1 MTNLA
6 GVKVVKDAL
15 MDDEVLGGVSPTLQC
30 KMREALRLVAT
41 AANQY
46 TTCEKEQEG
55 ALVTVRTL
63 KAAASD
69 PDEAEVAAALK
80 ERTQMWERAR
90 AQRRKYVALQ
100 SLKAPTKSKIDALTS
115 KMPGSKLGVSNHLFV
130 WCADLTVESNL
141 KPWCV
146 DSPAKSRDR
155 DVVLQWMSA
164 TTGSGDFCMSFD
176 GRKRKERAYIEEKM
190 GGGGKSPEEVIV
202 FYASD
207 SDVCEGSLV
216 HQACVSHSENER
228 EDRGHSVPRNS
239 GCVPDLE
246 DICRCANG
254 RE

>member
-1 MTNLA
+1 
-6 GVKVVKDAL
+6 
-15 MDDEVLGGVSPTLQC
+15 MDDEMLGGVSPTLQC

-90 AQRRKYVALQ
+90 AQRRKV
-100 SLKAPTKSKIDALTS
+100 
-115 KMPGSKLGVSNHLFV
+115 
-130 WCADLTVESNL
+130 
-141 KPWCV
+141 
-146 DSPAKSRDR
+146 
-155 DVVLQWMSA
+155 
-164 TTGSGDFCMSFD
+164 
-176 GRKRKERAYIEEKM
+176 RAYIEEKM

-216 HQACVSHSENER
+216 HQACASHSENER